1 MSFFLKIINYNAMIL
16 HKLLSTTVFS
26 IILISCVLSQNKMDY
41 KWVMGL
47 NIEGIRG
54 GNIIDFDNKRSINE
68 PYLAFA
74 MGSNC
79 VSICDKQGKLLMYSN
94 RCAIADHTH
103 KIMKNGDSI
112 NFGQA
117 WLDFCPYK
125 YSSGYP
131 VSQNSL
137 ILPDPG
143 NYDQF
148 GNQVKNGYYLLHKR
162 TELLKKPYLHTWC
175 PGVAYSYVDM
185 NANYGKGM
193 VTKKNKLIFETNGLA
208 QGYMTACKHQN
219 GRDWWIFQIK
229 QDTNI
234 FFKILLTSDTIKLI
248 DSLNMIGKFPHGY
261 TLGQAV
267 FTPDGSKWIAFNP
280 IEKVLIYDFDRAT
293 GKLSNLQRIN
303 PQDSGIFVG
312 VAVSPNSRFAYLSA
326 KYDLFQIDL
335 WADDIQSS
343 LTHIA
348 HIDYFQ
354 DTPGFAST
362 FSLAQLGP
370 DCKIYIVNGGTNF
383 RLHVINKPNEKGVAC
398 DFQQHSFYLPNLN
411 DNGSL
416 PNFPHFR
423 IDEAEVC
430 DSTLTLIPK
439 EFWVRDELDVGIF
452 PNPARNQL
460 TMQFA
465 TPVIYEYDYTL
476 YDLHGRKVLNGQIPM
491 LGTEIKIDIT
501 SLASGI
507 YMLQISDRKLRLMWS
522 DKVVV
527 E

>member
-1 MSFFLKIINYNAMIL
+1 MIFKKILSISTIFLTL
-16 HKLLSTTVFS
+16 TSSTF
-26 IILISCVLSQNKMDY
+26 SQNKSDY
-41 KWVMGL
+41 QWVMGL
-47 NIEGIRG
+47 NISGIRG
-54 GNIIDFDNKRSINE
+54 GNIIDFSNNRSIDTSF
-68 PYLAFA
+68 LAFA

-79 VSICDKQGKLLMYSN
+79 VSICDKDGKLLMYSN
-94 RCAIADHTH
+94 GCAIADQTH

-131 VSQNSL
+131 VTQNSL

-185 NANYGKGM
+185 NANYGKGK

-229 QDTNI
+229 QDTDI

-261 TLGQAV
+261 SLGQAV

-293 GKLSNLQRIN
+293 GELSNLQRIN

-312 VAVSPNSRFAYLSA
+312 VAVSPSSRFAYLSA
-326 KYDLFQIDL
+326 TYDVYQIDL

-343 LTHIA
+343 LTHID
-348 HIDYFQ
+348 HIDYFT
-354 DTPGFAST
+354 DPNFIST

-370 DCKIYIVNGGTNF
+370 DCKIYIVNGGTNNY
-383 RLHVINKPNEKGVAC
+383 LHVINKPNEKGKAC
-398 DFQQHSFYLPNLN
+398 DFRQHSFYLPNRN
-411 DNGSL
+411 YNGSL

-423 IDEAEVC
+423 MDEAEVC
-430 DSTLTLIPK
+430 DSTLTSIFGEPVWLR
-439 EFWVRDELDVGIF
+439 RDMKVWPNPSSGIFNIELPDVGAGKIVVT
-452 PNPARNQL
+452 N
-460 TMQFA
+460 
-465 TPVIYEYDYTL
+465 I
-476 YDLHGRKVLNGQIPM
+476 NGQV
-491 LGTEIKIDIT
+491 LSERDVSNVIKDERIDIT
-501 SLASGI
+501 KYPAGRYNIEFYPERNMRSKSGDFDHRV
-507 YMLQISDRKLRLMWS
+507 YYEGQVV
-522 DKVVV
+522 KV
-527 E
+527 EN